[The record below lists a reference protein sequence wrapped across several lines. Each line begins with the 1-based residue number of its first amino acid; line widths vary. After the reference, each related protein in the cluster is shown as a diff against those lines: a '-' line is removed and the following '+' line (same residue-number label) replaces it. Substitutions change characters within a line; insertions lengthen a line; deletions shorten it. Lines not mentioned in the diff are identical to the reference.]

1 MMLEFFTF
9 SLFNNLLISFLIFK
23 DLELLSETIIGL
35 FIYLFGALG
44 QTRTGTPKRARILS
58 PLCLPISPRGHISL
72 SKSFI
77 LLYYNLYFIKYIYSV
92 KKILI
97 YNSGGGLGDSIQ
109 IIPLILSLKNHYRR
123 SDIFYLGAHP
133 NHFEGK
139 LKEYNIK
146 IQTFNLSLNY
156 FGFRWWHYFFVK
168 KNFNKKNE
176 VKFDLII
183 DLQSKFRN
191 TLILKRIPH
200 NHFYSTTFGNLFSTK
215 KVKYKTKDHLKN
227 LNIFLEDKIKV
238 VNFNCSR
245 LPKNLI
251 NEAKKLLPKSNY
263 IGFSITQGNEYRKKS
278 WSIYKFISLANKSLI
293 KKKTPVFFIEKN
305 QEHII
310 EKIKN
315 QVPGALF
322 PETKSELS
330 CPALV
335 TALSSRL
342 DQAISIDNGIMH
354 MISLADIP
362 MVVLFGPTNS
372 EKFAPKNNYTKI
384 LDSKKIYSTQDID
397 SITVDEVYNL
407 I

>member
-1 MMLEFFTF
+1 M
-9 SLFNNLLISFLIFK
+9 
-23 DLELLSETIIGL
+23 
-35 FIYLFGALG
+35 
-44 QTRTGTPKRARILS
+44 
-58 PLCLPISPRGHISL
+58 
-72 SKSFI
+72 
-77 LLYYNLYFIKYIYSV
+77 

-123 SDIFYLGAHP
+123 SNIYYLSAHS

-146 IQTFNLSLNY
+146 VQTLNLNLKY
-156 FGFRWWHYFFVK
+156 FGFRWWHLLFVK
-168 KNFNKKNE
+168 KNFYKKNE
-176 VKFDLII
+176 GKFDLII

-191 TLILKRIPH
+191 TLILKKIPH
-200 NHFYSTTFGNLFSTK
+200 NHFYSTTYGNLFSTK
-215 KVKYKTKDHLKN
+215 KIKYKTKNHIEN
-227 LNIFLEDKIKV
+227 LSVFLDEKIKL
-238 VNFNCSR
+238 VNFNCNKLS
-245 LPKNLI
+245 KNLI

-293 KKKTPVFFIEKN
+293 KNKTPVFFIEKN
-305 QEHII
+305 QEQII

-315 QVPGALF
+315 QVPGSLF

-342 DQAISIDNGIMH
+342 DQAVSIDNGVMH
-354 MISLADIP
+354 MIGLADIP
-362 MVVLFGPTNS
+362 MIVLFGPTKS
-372 EKFAPKNNYTKI
+372 EKFAPKNNYIKI
-384 LDSKKIYSTQDID
+384 LDSKKLYGTKNIE
-397 SITVDEVYNL
+397 SISVADVYDL